1 MTMRRNIIALLIGLF
16 LLIVIGIIFIVSSQI
31 PETPRVYK
39 IGILVRGEGY
49 DPAVEGYLK
58 KMKELG
64 YEEGKN
70 VIYDIRFVTAKE
82 DLPVVAQEFID
93 AGVDLIHVY
102 STPATQAVYNATKD
116 LPKPIPIVFGS
127 MGDPLA
133 SGVVKGIQS
142 SGTNVTGV
150 ASLSTELTAKR
161 LELIQELFPAAKRV
175 AMPHTAREAGDMAA
189 NISVDIALETAEK
202 LGMEIILFPVK
213 DKADNTRVAKLIKK
227 KDVEGI
233 IVGGDSLIWGN
244 IQDYI
249 NQAIEEKLP
258 LAAFDISQVKKGA
271 LVGYGPDYAISGE
284 QSAVLTDKILKGR
297 LPTELPLEVPQKLIL
312 AFNAKTAEKI
322 GFAVPQNFLVK
333 VDILVE
339 E

>member
-1 MTMRRNIIALLIGLF
+1 MKRNIIVLLGGLF
-16 LLIVIGIIFIVSSQI
+16 FLIVVGIIFIVSSQI
-31 PETPRVYK
+31 PETSRTYK

-49 DPAVEGYLK
+49 DPAVAGYLK
-58 KMKELG
+58 KMKEIR

-70 VIYDIRFVTAKE
+70 VLYDIRYVSAKE
-82 DLPVVAQEFID
+82 DLPKAAQECVE
-93 AGVDLIHVY
+93 AKVDLIHTY
-102 STPATQAVYNATKD
+102 STPATQAVYNATKNLLD
-116 LPKPIPIVFGS
+116 PIPVVFGS

-133 SGVVKGIQS
+133 SGTVKGIQS

-161 LELIQELFPAAKRV
+161 LELIKELFPAAKKV
-175 AMPHTAREAGDMAA
+175 AMPHTAKEAGDRAA
-189 NISVDIALETAEK
+189 DISVDIALETAEK
-202 LGMEIILFPVK
+202 LGMEIIPFPVK
-213 DKADNTRVAKLIKK
+213 DKADNARAAKLIKK
-227 KDVEGI
+227 GDVEGM
-233 IVGGDSLIWGN
+233 IVGGDSLIWGS

-297 LPTELPLEVPQKLIL
+297 LPAELPIEVPQKLIL
-312 AFNAKTAEKI
+312 VFNDKTAKLI
-322 GFAVPQNFLVK
+322 GFTVSSDFLAK
-333 VDILVE
+333 VDIFIE